1 MAKFYV
7 IGKVS
12 SDLLQRMQKDPTA
25 DRFASTKKVIESIG
39 GKMLSYEWVRGRYD
53 VICCVEG
60 DAETVI
66 GMKVA
71 FLNSGLMDAL
81 MIHEVFD
88 YNKAFGKAADAT
100 KSVTI
105 PGNK

>member
-12 SDLLQRMQKDPTA
+12 EDLMHRMQKEPAA
-25 DRFASTKKVIESIG
+25 DRFASTKKVCDAIG
-39 GKMLSYEWVRGRYD
+39 AKLISYEWVRGRFD
-53 VICCVEG
+53 IICCVES
-60 DAETVI
+60 DTETAI

-71 FLNSGLMDAL
+71 FLNSGLMEQL

-88 YNKAFGKAADAT
+88 YNKAFGKAAKAAN
-100 KSVTI
+100 SVVK
-105 PGNK
+105 PGK

>member
-1 MAKFYV
+1 MAKFYI
-7 IGKVS
+7 IGKIS
-12 SDLLQRMQKDPTA
+12 HELLERMQKDPAA
-25 DRFASTKKVIESIG
+25 DRSASTKKVIEAAG
-39 GKMLSYEWVRGRYD
+39 GKMISYEWVRGRYD

-71 FLNSGLMDAL
+71 FLNSGLMEQL

-88 YNKAFGKAADAT
+88 YNKAFGKASDAA
-100 KSVTI
+100 KSVTK
-105 PGNK
+105 PAE

>member
-1 MAKFYV
+1 MSKFYV

-12 SDLLQRMQKDPTA
+12 HELLERMQKDPTA
-25 DRFASTKKVIESIG
+25 DRFASTKKVIEALG
-39 GKMLSYEWVRGRYD
+39 GKMLSYEWVRARYYI
-53 VICCVEG
+53 ICCVEG

-71 FLNSGLMDAL
+71 FLNSGLMEQL

-88 YNKAFGKAADAT
+88 YNKAFGKAAEAAKNVT
-100 KSVTI
+100 K
-105 PGNK
+105 PAE

>member
-1 MAKFYV
+1 MSKFYI
-7 IGKVS
+7 IGKIS
-12 SDLLQRMQKDPTA
+12 HELLERMQKDPAA

-53 VICCVEG
+53 IICCVEC
-60 DAETVI
+60 DAETAV

-100 KSVTI
+100 KSVTK
-105 PGNK
+105 PAE

>member
-12 SDLLQRMQKDPTA
+12 EDLMHRMQKEPAA
-25 DRFASTKKVIESIG
+25 DRFESTKKVCDAIG
-39 GKMLSYEWVRGRYD
+39 AKLISYEWVRGRFD
-53 VICCVEG
+53 VINVIEG
-60 DAETVI
+60 DYESVL

-71 FLNSGLMDAL
+71 IMNAGLMEDI

-88 YNKAFGKAADAT
+88 YNKAFGKAAEAASNVV
-100 KSVTI
+100 K
-105 PGNK
+105 PGK